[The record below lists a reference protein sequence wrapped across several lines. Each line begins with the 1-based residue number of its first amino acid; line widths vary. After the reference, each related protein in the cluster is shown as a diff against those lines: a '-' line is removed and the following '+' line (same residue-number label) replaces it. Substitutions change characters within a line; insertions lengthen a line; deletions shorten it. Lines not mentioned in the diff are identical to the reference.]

1 MSLHEQHSIPT
12 DTEQE
17 IRSKVEQV
25 LKGTP
30 FSPSSLRKLSG
41 GTANFMYHATLKYP
55 SGEDK
60 YQNGVVIK
68 QGEGYVA
75 LHPAFKIATSR
86 CAIEYESLVHLAE
99 LPPTETP
106 SCRIS
111 TPETY
116 YFNQDS
122 NTQVQEYLSEALSL
136 KDYALKYYAAPTP
149 PSLREEC
156 EQLGHGLGSWL
167 RAFHGWSQE
176 PKQAALRETF
186 AGNKG
191 MQGLKNM
198 INYQQ
203 LLQVVDRHPEILGDA
218 RDVLQGVSDLAAGEL
233 ADESALYPI
242 HGDFWTGNILLPD
255 THLAKGTHTPIRIV
269 DWEMVQI
276 GVRPLDLGQA
286 IAELWQLKLYK
297 DIAAAEWLIRAF
309 VDGYGAV
316 SDDFAYRTVIHV
328 GVHLI
333 CFGSQTPGWGD
344 AEQQKDVV
352 RIGKEI
358 IVRAWGRDCGYFV
371 GHVLGISDALSR
383 VTRKLNSNSTLLAI
397 ISTSTPDSDAF
408 FGHQSALDC
417 YIQYVA
423 YKLNKRLGALHKDT
437 RSSKK
442 LTTRRYLAGLS
453 FGPSSSV
460 LAQLLSDQAR
470 HHSEN
475 KASSPFEP
483 VIIHIDTELSNT
495 EGESP
500 AKKLLGEY
508 RRVLPNA
515 MFECVPL
522 KDVLSVKSVDWST
535 LPLDTVTPDDDDDDS
550 NARLQ
555 RLFNALPTL
564 TSRTDLLRQLIRHL
578 LLQKAQE
585 HSCSALLLGHS
596 TTALAALTLSEV
608 ANGRG
613 FAVPLQV
620 ADGMTTVCTYEAV
633 EGAAAQETAR
643 LEFPVYYPLREI
655 FRNELIQYIDLV
667 PPLKEVVPVSQ
678 VGAKA
683 GNSVVS
689 HKDLS
694 IEEVMSRYF
703 DSVEEGYAGIVANVV
718 RTTTKLDRIPGKS
731 FCGSCGMS
739 LDAEGDSRWAGEIGD
754 DAGDG
759 PGAAA
764 AGRLCYGCKRSIHG

>member
-41 GTANFMYHATLKYP
+41 GTANFMYHATLQYP

-86 CAIEYESLVHLAE
+86 CAIEYESLVHLAG

-149 PSLREEC
+149 PSLREQC

-186 AGNKG
+186 AGNKE

-218 RDVLQGVSDLAAGEL
+218 RDVLQGVSDLAAREL

-255 THLAKGTHTPIRIV
+255 TPMAKGTHTPIRIV

-297 DIAAAEWLIRAF
+297 DIAAGEWLIRAF
-309 VDGYGAV
+309 ADGYGAV

-358 IVRAWGRDCGYFV
+358 IMPS
-371 GHVLGISDALSR
+371 SDTSR
-383 VTRKLNSNSTLLAI
+383 PCKRCKAEDAAFLLR
-397 ISTSTPDSDAF
+397 TDPTCR
-408 FGHQSALDC
+408 DC

-442 LTTRRYLAGLS
+442 PTTRRYLAGLS

-500 AKKLLGEY
+500 AKKLLEEY

-522 KDVLSVKSVDWST
+522 KDVLSVKSIDWST
-535 LPLDTVTPDDDDDDS
+535 LPLDTVTPDDDDS

-643 LEFPVYYPLREI
+643 LEFPVYYPLRQI
-655 FRNELIQYIDLV
+655 FRNELVQYIDLV
-667 PPLKEVVPVSQ
+667 PPLKEVVPVNQ
-678 VGAKA
+678 AGAKA

-718 RTTTKLDRIPGKS
+718 RTTTKLDRVPGKS

-759 PGAAA
+759 PGAAGA
-764 AGRLCYGCKRSIHG
+764 SRLCYGCKRSIHG

>member
-1 MSLHEQHSIPT
+1 MSLHQQHSIPN

-30 FSPSSLRKLSG
+30 FAPSSLRKLSG
-41 GTANFMYHATLKYP
+41 GTANFMYHATLEKP
-55 SGEDK
+55 SDEDK

-86 CAIEYESLVHLAE
+86 CAIEYESLVHLAG

-106 SCRIS
+106 SFRIS

-122 NTQVQEYLSEALSL
+122 NTQVQEYLPEALSL
-136 KDYALKYYAAPTP
+136 KDYALKYYVAPTP
-149 PSLREEC
+149 SGLKEQC

-186 AGNKG
+186 AGNKE

-203 LLQVVDRHPEILGDA
+203 LLQVVDRYPEILGDA
-218 RDVLQGVSDLAAGEL
+218 RDVFQGVSDLAAGEL

-255 THLAKGTHTPIRIV
+255 TPLAKGTHTPIRIV

-286 IAELWQLKLYK
+286 IAELWQLRLYK
-297 DIAAAEWLIRAF
+297 DIAAGEWLIQAF
-309 VDGYGAV
+309 ADGYGAV

-333 CFGSQTPGWGD
+333 CLGSQTPGWGD

-352 RIGKEI
+352 RTGKEI
-358 IVRAWGRDCGYFV
+358 I
-371 GHVLGISDALSR
+371 
-383 VTRKLNSNSTLLAI
+383 VTRKLNSNSLGLYTSPRPRPTQMPSPDTSRPCKRCKAEDAALLLR
-397 ISTSTPDSDAF
+397 TDPTCR
-408 FGHQSALDC
+408 DC

-423 YKLNKRLGALHKDT
+423 YKLNKRLGALHKDI

-460 LAQLLSDQAR
+460 LAQLLSEQAR

-483 VIIHIDTELSNT
+483 VIIHIDTELSHI

-500 AKKLLGEY
+500 AKKLLEEY

-515 MFECVPL
+515 AFECVPL
-522 KDVLSVKSVDWST
+522 KDVLSVKSIDWSS
-535 LPLDTVTPDDDDDDS
+535 LPLDGVTPDDDP

-555 RLFNALPTL
+555 RLFNGLPTL

-578 LLQKAQE
+578 LLQKARE

-620 ADGMTTVCTYEAV
+620 ADGMTTVCTYEAA
-633 EGAAAQETAR
+633 EGAAAQETGR

-655 FRNELIQYIDLV
+655 FRNELVQYIDLV
-667 PPLKEVVPVSQ
+667 PSLKEVVPVKQ
-678 VGAKA
+678 GGAKA

-694 IEEVMSRYF
+694 IEEVMTRYF

-718 RTTTKLDRIPGKS
+718 RTTTKLDRVPGKS

-759 PGAAA
+759 PGAAG